1 MTDSAAWLRQP
12 LREVVGGATA
22 KALAAMA
29 LHTVGDL
36 LDHLPRRYG
45 EHGQLSDIGRL
56 QVGEQATVLAQV
68 ASVTSRRMRQR
79 KGTICEVVVTDGRQR
94 LSLTFFNQ
102 PWRERQ
108 LQVGM
113 RGLFAGTVD
122 VRASR
127 RQLTH
132 PDYVIFGEDDAAAPT
147 APDATALDADV
158 HLDTDGDIERDLLTL
173 AEFTGYLIPIYPATA
188 ALPTWRIQKAVA
200 VLLDTMPDLPGLTP
214 PAVAAREGLMTRT
227 EAYLTLHRPRSMDE
241 VDAARRRLA
250 YDEALVLQTVLA
262 RRRAALAETAATP
275 RVPDDDG
282 LLTAFDARLPFVLT
296 TGQRDVTHEIGTDL
310 AQTHPMHRLL
320 QGEVGSG
327 KTVVALRA
335 MVTVVDAGGQA
346 ALLAPTEVLAQQHFR
361 TMTAMLGPLA
371 DGGLLGSPPEATRVR
386 LLTGSQPAAVRRAT
400 LLDIASGDAG
410 IVVGTHALLQE
421 HVDFFDLGLVVIDE
435 QHRFG
440 VEQREA
446 LRAKAQ
452 TPPHVL
458 VMTATPIPRTVAM
471 TIFGDL
477 DVSTLTELPE
487 GRQQISTHVVPAAD
501 RPKYLDRAWER
512 ITEEVAKGR
521 QAYVVCPRIGDDL
534 DGRSG
539 VELGHAELGGAE
551 LGGAELG
558 GAESGGAESGGPGAP
573 EQHSVLALARL
584 LADGPL
590 ADCRVGV
597 LHGQLPSDVKESVM
611 SSFGAGEIDVL
622 VATTVIE
629 VGVDVPNASVMV
641 VMDADRFGV
650 SQLHQIRGRV
660 GRGDVAGLCL
670 LVTEL
675 SDQSPARDRLDA
687 VAGTTDG
694 FVLAR
699 VDLEQRR
706 EGDVLGAAQSGVRSS
721 LKVLRAVSDE
731 AIIVAA
737 RSDAVALVADDASL
751 NSYPDLEAAVT
762 TLESHEQAEYLE
774 KS

>member
-1 MTDSAAWLRQP
+1 M
-12 LREVVGGATA
+12 G
-22 KALAAMA
+22 
-29 LHTVGDL
+29 LHTAGDL

-45 EHGQLSDIGRL
+45 EHGELSDIGRL
-56 QVGEQATVLAQV
+56 QVGEQATVMAEV

-79 KGTICEVVVTDGRQR
+79 KGTIVEVVVTDGRSR

-122 VRASR
+122 SRAGR

-132 PDYVIFGEDDAAAPT
+132 PDYVIFSAGAP
-147 APDATALDADV
+147 AGRVPIDADTDETDV
-158 HLDTDGDIERDLLTL
+158 ADTDLERDLQTL
-173 AEFTGYLIPIYPATA
+173 QDFTGYLIPIYPASS

-200 VLLDTMPDLPGLTP
+200 VLLDTMPDLPDPIP
-214 PAVAAREGLMTRT
+214 PDIVTREGLMTRT
-227 EAYLTLHRPRSMDE
+227 EAYRTLHRPRSMDE
-241 VDAARRRLA
+241 VRLARQRLA
-250 YDEALVLQTVLA
+250 YDEALVLQTVLV
-262 RRRAALAETAATP
+262 RRRAALAASAATP
-275 RVPDDDG
+275 RIPQAHG
-282 LLTAFDARLPFVLT
+282 LLRAFDERMPFT
-296 TGQRDVTHEIGTDL
+296 FTAGQQAVTAEIAADL
-310 AQTHPMHRLL
+310 ARSHPMHRLL

-361 TMTAMLGPLA
+361 TITAMLGPLA

-400 LLDIASGDAG
+400 LLDIASGEAG

-446 LRAKAQ
+446 LRAKAAK
-452 TPPHVL
+452 PPHVL

-477 DVSTLTELPE
+477 DVSTLTELPQ

-501 RPKYLDRAWER
+501 RPRFLERAWER

-534 DGRSG
+534 DTPDDLDPRDDGEDS
-539 VELGHAELGGAE
+539 
-551 LGGAELG
+551 
-558 GAESGGAESGGPGAP
+558 PGAP
-573 EQHSVLALARL
+573 AQHSVLALAQH

-590 ADCRVGV
+590 VDCRVGV
-597 LHGQLPSDVKESVM
+597 LHGQLQSEAKDAVM
-611 SSFGAGEIDVL
+611 SSFAAGEIDVL

-629 VGVDVPNASVMV
+629 VGVDVPNANTMLIYH
-641 VMDADRFGV
+641 AERFGLA
-650 SQLHQIRGRV
+650 QLHQLRGRV
-660 GRGDVAGLCL
+660 GRGGHKSYCVL
-670 LVTEL
+670 LVDPE
-675 SDQSPARDRLDA
+675 QAAARERLRILEE
-687 VAGTTDG
+687 TRDG
-694 FVLAR
+694 FRIADE
-699 VDLEQRR
+699 DLRLRGPGE
-706 EGDVLGAAQSGVRSS
+706 VLGTMQSG
-721 LKVLRAVSDE
+721 L
-731 AIIVAA
+731 
-737 RSDAVALVADDASL
+737 
-751 NSYPDLEAAVT
+751 PDLRFADLLGDTRLVSEARRI
-762 TLESHEQAEYLE
+762 AEE
-774 KS
+774 MIAGFTPASASPPGSRWIG

>member
-1 MTDSAAWLRQP
+1 MTDSAVWLRQP
-12 LREVVGGATA
+12 LRGVVGGATA
-22 KALAAMA
+22 KALAVMEV
-29 LHTVGDL
+29 HTVGDL

-68 ASVTSRRMRQR
+68 ASVSTRRMRQR
-79 KGTICEVVVTDGRQR
+79 KGTICEVIVTDGKQK

-102 PWRERQ
+102 PWIKRQ

-113 RGLFAGTVD
+113 RGLFAGTID
-122 VRASR
+122 VRAGR

-132 PDYVIFGEDDAAAPT
+132 PDFVIFGAADTADAAAT
-147 APDATALDADV
+147 EATDDLG
-158 HLDTDGDIERDLLTL
+158 TDNDIERDLHTL

-188 ALPTWRIQKAVA
+188 SLPTWRIQKAVA
-200 VLLDTMPDLPGLTP
+200 VLLDTMPDLPELTP
-214 PAVAAREGLMTRT
+214 PAIAEREGLMSRT
-227 EAYLTLHRPRSMDE
+227 EAYRTLHRPRSMDE
-241 VDAARRRLA
+241 VEAARRRLA
-250 YDEALVLQTVLA
+250 YDEALVLQAVLV

-275 RVPDDDG
+275 RVPLDDG

-296 TGQRDVTHEIGTDL
+296 AGQRDVTDEIATDL
-310 AQTHPMHRLL
+310 AQSHPMHRLL

-477 DVSTLTELPE
+477 DVSTLTELPQ

-501 RPKYLDRAWER
+501 RPRYLDRAWER
-512 ITEEVAKGR
+512 ITEEVTKGR

-534 DGRSG
+534 DGPSSAEPG
-539 VELGHAELGGAE
+539 AVEPGAFE
-551 LGGAELG
+551 PGE
-558 GAESGGAESGGPGAP
+558 PGAP

-590 ADCRVGV
+590 VDCRVGV
-597 LHGQLPSDVKESVM
+597 LHGQLPSDAKESVM
-611 SSFGAGEIDVL
+611 SSFAAGEIDVL

-660 GRGDVAGLCL
+660 GRGNDAGLCL

-675 SDQSPARDRLDA
+675 PDQSSARERLDA
-687 VAGTTDG
+687 VADTTDG

-699 VDLEQRR
+699 IDLEQRR

-731 AIIVAA
+731 KIIVAA
-737 RSDAVALVADDASL
+737 RGDAVAMVADDASL
-751 NSYPDLEAAVT
+751 TSYPDLEAAVT
-762 TLESHEQAEYLE
+762 ILESEEQAQYLE

>member
-1 MTDSAAWLRQP
+1 MTDSADWLRQP
-12 LREVVGGATA
+12 LRGVVGGATA
-22 KALAAMA
+22 KAFGAMD
-29 LHTVGDL
+29 LQTVGDL

-68 ASVTSRRMRQR
+68 AAVSSRRMRQR
-79 KGTICEVVVTDGRQR
+79 KGTICEVIVTDGKQK

-122 VRASR
+122 VRAGR

-132 PDYVIFGEDDAAAPT
+132 PDYVIFGATDDFGA
-147 APDATALDADV
+147 
-158 HLDTDGDIERDLLTL
+158 DGDIERDLRTL
-173 AEFTGYLIPIYPATA
+173 AAFTGFLIPIYPATA
-188 ALPTWRIQKAVA
+188 QLPTWRIQKAVS
-200 VLLDTMPDLPGLTP
+200 VLLDTMPELPELTP
-214 PAVAAREGLMTRT
+214 PAVTAREGLMSRT
-227 EAYLTLHRPRSMDE
+227 EAYRTLHRPRSMDE
-241 VDAARRRLA
+241 VNAARRRLA

-262 RRRAALAETAATP
+262 RRRAVLAETAATP
-275 RVPDDDG
+275 RVPLDGG
-282 LLTAFDARLPFVLT
+282 LLTAFDARLPFALT
-296 TGQRDVTHEIGTDL
+296 AGQCEVNEEIAGDL

-335 MVTVVDAGGQA
+335 MVSVVDAGGQA

-371 DGGLLGSPPEATRVR
+371 DGGLLGSPPQATRVR
-386 LLTGSQPAAVRRAT
+386 LLTGSQPTAQRRAS
-400 LLDIASGDAG
+400 LLDVASGEAG

-446 LRAKAQ
+446 LRAKAE

-477 DVSTLTELPE
+477 DVSTLTELPQ

-501 RPKYLDRAWER
+501 RPRYLDRAWER
-512 ITEEVAKGR
+512 ITEEVGKGR

-534 DGRSG
+534 DGP
-539 VELGHAELGGAE
+539 GGA
-551 LGGAELG
+551 A
-558 GAESGGAESGGPGAP
+558 PGEPAVP
-573 EQHSVLALARL
+573 EQHSVLALARF

-597 LHGQLPSDVKESVM
+597 LHGQLPSEVKEAVM
-611 SSFGAGEIDVL
+611 SSFAAGEIDVL

-641 VMDADRFGV
+641 VMDADRFGI

-675 SDQSPARDRLDA
+675 PDQSPARERLEA
-687 VAGTTDG
+687 VAGTSDG

-699 VDLEQRR
+699 IDLEQRR

-731 AIIVAA
+731 KIIVAA
-737 RSDAVALVADDASL
+737 RDDAVSLVADDASL
-751 NSYPDLEAAVT
+751 TSYPDLEAAVT
-762 TLESHEQAEYLE
+762 ILESDEQAEYLE

>member
-1 MTDSAAWLRQP
+1 MTDSAAWLAQP
-12 LREVVGGATA
+12 LRGVVGGATA
-22 KALAAMA
+22 KAFATLD
-29 LHTVGDL
+29 LQTVADL

-68 ASVTSRRMRQR
+68 ASVSSRRMRQR
-79 KGTICEVVVTDGRQR
+79 KGTICEVVVTDGQQK

-108 LQVGM
+108 LHVGM

-132 PDYVIFGEDDAAAPT
+132 PDYVIFSAAESAAGDVIGGEG
-147 APDATALDADV
+147 LSS
-158 HLDTDGDIERDLLTL
+158 DTSSDIERDLQTL
-173 AEFTGYLIPIYPATA
+173 QEFTGYLIPIYPATA
-188 ALPTWRIQKAVA
+188 ALPTWRIQKAVT
-200 VLLDTMPDLPGLTP
+200 VLLDTMPELPELTP
-214 PAVAAREGLMTRT
+214 SDVAAREGLMSRA
-227 EAYLTLHRPRSMDE
+227 EAYRCLHRPRTMDE
-241 VDAARRRLA
+241 VEAARRRLA

-262 RRRAALAETAATP
+262 RRRAALAATAARA
-275 RVPDDDG
+275 RVAREGG
-282 LLTAFDARLPFVLT
+282 LLHAFDERLPFVLT
-296 TGQRDVTHEIGTDL
+296 SGQQVVTDHITADL
-310 AQTHPMHRLL
+310 AMTHPMHRLL

-361 TMTAMLGPLA
+361 TMTSMLGPLA
-371 DGGLLGSPPEATRVR
+371 DGGLLGSPPAATRVR
-386 LLTGSQPAAVRRAT
+386 LLTGSQPSALRRAT

-421 HVDFFDLGLVVIDE
+421 HVDFFDLGLVVVDE

-446 LRAKAQ
+446 LRAKAD

-477 DVSTLTELPE
+477 DVSTLVELPQ
-487 GRQQISTHVVPAAD
+487 GRQEISTHVVPAAD
-501 RPKYLDRAWER
+501 RPHYLERAWER
-512 ITEEVAKGR
+512 IAEEVDKGH
-521 QAYVVCPRIGDDL
+521 QAYVVCPRIGADFDPDLEPDL
-534 DGRSG
+534 DGPRQGSG
-539 VELGHAELGGAE
+539 ATGQA
-551 LGGAELG
+551 
-558 GAESGGAESGGPGAP
+558 AP
-573 EQHSVLALARL
+573 QEHSVLALAQH
-584 LADGPL
+584 LAAAPL

-597 LHGQLPSDVKESVM
+597 LHGQLPSEVKETVM
-611 SSFGAGEIDVL
+611 SDFSAGEIDVL

-641 VMDADRFGV
+641 VMDADRFGI

-660 GRGDVAGLCL
+660 GRGEVAGLCL
-670 LVTEL
+670 LVTDL
-675 SDQSPARDRLDA
+675 PDGSPARERLEA
-687 VAGTTDG
+687 VARTTDG

-699 VDLEQRR
+699 IDLEQRR

-731 AIIVAA
+731 ALILAA
-737 RSDAVALVADDASL
+737 RGDAVAMVEADPELLSH
-751 NSYPDLEAAVT
+751 PDLQAAVT
-762 TLESHEQAEYLE
+762 LLEADEQSEYLE

>member
-1 MTDSAAWLRQP
+1 MTDSAEWLHQP
-12 LREVVGGATA
+12 LRGVVGGATA
-22 KALAAMA
+22 KAFGAMG
-29 LHTVGDL
+29 LQTVEDL

-45 EHGQLSDIGRL
+45 EHGELSDIGRL
-56 QVGEQATVLAQV
+56 QVGEQATVLAEV
-68 ASVTSRRMRQR
+68 SSVTSRRMRQR
-79 KGTICEVVVTDGRQR
+79 KGTICEVVVTDGKQK

-122 VRASR
+122 SRAGR

-132 PDYVIFGEDDAAAPT
+132 PDYVIFSAAESR
-147 APDATALDADV
+147 PDGHTDGRQAADAD
-158 HLDTDGDIERDLLTL
+158 DGPGDEADIERDLLTL
-173 AEFTGYLIPIYPATA
+173 QEFTGFLIPIYRATA
-188 ALPTWRIQKAVA
+188 ALPTWRIQKAVT
-200 VLLDTMPDLPGLTP
+200 VLLDTMPELPEVTP
-214 PAVAAREGLMTRT
+214 PAIVAREGLMSRT
-227 EAYLTLHRPRSMDE
+227 VAYRTLHRPHTMEE
-241 VDAARRRLA
+241 VRTARRRLA

-262 RRRAALAETAATP
+262 RRRAALAATATTP
-275 RVPDDDG
+275 RVPAGDG
-282 LLTAFDARLPFVLT
+282 LLASFDVRLPFVLT
-296 TGQRDVTHEIGTDL
+296 AGQQEVIDQINSEL
-310 AQTHPMHRLL
+310 AMSHPMHRLL

-361 TMTAMLGPLA
+361 TMTSMLGPLA

-446 LRAKAQ
+446 LRAKAE

-477 DVSTLTELPE
+477 DVSTLTELPQ
-487 GRQQISTHVVPAAD
+487 GRQKISTHVVPAAD
-501 RPKYLDRAWER
+501 RPRYLERAWER
-512 ITEEVAKGR
+512 ISEEVGKGR

-534 DGRSG
+534 DVAAGSS
-539 VELGHAELGGAE
+539 LGAADGA
-551 LGGAELG
+551 
-558 GAESGGAESGGPGAP
+558 GPTAP
-573 EQHSVLALARL
+573 EQHSVLALAGH

-597 LHGQLPSDVKESVM
+597 LHGQLPSEVKEAVM
-611 SSFGAGEIDVL
+611 SSFAAGEIDVL

-675 SDQSPARDRLDA
+675 PDESPARERLDA
-687 VAGTTDG
+687 VANTTDG

-699 VDLEQRR
+699 IDLEQRR

-721 LKVLRAVSDE
+721 LKVLRAVLDE
-731 AIIVAA
+731 EIILAA
-737 RSDAVALVADDASL
+737 RGDAVALVDAEPDLMSH
-751 NSYPDLEAAVT
+751 PDLEAAVT
-762 TLESHEQAEYLE
+762 LLESDEQSEYLE

>member
-1 MTDSAAWLRQP
+1 VTPVHPTESTAWLQQP
-12 LREVVGGATA
+12 LRAVVGGATA
-22 KALAAMA
+22 KALGAMGLQTA
-29 LHTVGDL
+29 GDL

-45 EHGQLSDIGRL
+45 EHGELSDIGRL
-56 QVGEQATVLAQV
+56 QVGEQATVMAEV

-79 KGTICEVVVTDGRQR
+79 KGTIVEVVVTDGRSR

-102 PWRERQ
+102 IWRARQ
-108 LQVGM
+108 LQEGM
-113 RGLFAGTVD
+113 RGLFAGTVEA
-122 VRASR
+122 RAGR

-132 PDYVIFGEDDAAAPT
+132 PDYVIFSSGAAV
-147 APDATALDADV
+147 DRELFDADV
-158 HLDTDGDIERDLLTL
+158 GDTADVAGADLERDLQTL
-173 AEFTGYLIPIYPATA
+173 QDFTGYLIPIYPASA

-200 VLLDTMPDLPGLTP
+200 VLLDTMPSLPEPTP
-214 PAVAAREGLMTRT
+214 QAVARREGLMTRT
-227 EAYLTLHRPRSMDE
+227 EAYRTLHRPRSMDE
-241 VDAARRRLA
+241 VHLARRRLA
-250 YDEALVLQTVLA
+250 YDEALVLQTVLV
-262 RRRAALAETAATP
+262 RRRAALAESAATP
-275 RVPDDDG
+275 RVPAGGG
-282 LLTAFDARLPFVLT
+282 LLAAFDERLPFTLT
-296 TGQRDVTHEIGTDL
+296 AGQQAVTAEIAADL
-310 AQTHPMHRLL
+310 ARAHPMHRLL

-371 DGGLLGSPPEATRVR
+371 DGGLLGAPPEATRVR

-400 LLDIASGDAG
+400 LLDIASGEAG

-421 HVDFFDLGLVVIDE
+421 HVDFVDLGLVVIDE

-446 LRAKAQ
+446 LRAKAG

-477 DVSTLTELPE
+477 DVPTLAELPQ
-487 GRQQISTHVVPAAD
+487 GRQEISTHVVPAAD
-501 RPKYLDRAWER
+501 RPRFLERAWER

-534 DGRSG
+534 DAPGDAAQQDH
-539 VELGHAELGGAE
+539 LGDDGLA
-551 LGGAELG
+551 
-558 GAESGGAESGGPGAP
+558 GAP
-573 EQHSVLALARL
+573 AQHSVLALARH

-590 ADCRVGV
+590 VDCRVGV
-597 LHGQLPSDVKESVM
+597 LHGQLPSETKDAVM
-611 SSFGAGEIDVL
+611 SSFAAGEIDVL

-670 LVTEL
+670 LVTHL
-675 SDQSPARDRLDA
+675 PDASPARERLSA
-687 VAGTTDG
+687 VADTTDG

-699 VDLEQRR
+699 IDLEQRR
-706 EGDVLGAAQSGVRSS
+706 EGDVLGASQSGLRSS

-731 AIIVAA
+731 EIIVSA
-737 RSDAVALVADDASL
+737 RNDAVALVADDPDLLAH
-751 NSYPDLEAAVT
+751 PDLEAAVSL
-762 TLESHEQAEYLE
+762 LEADVQSEYLE